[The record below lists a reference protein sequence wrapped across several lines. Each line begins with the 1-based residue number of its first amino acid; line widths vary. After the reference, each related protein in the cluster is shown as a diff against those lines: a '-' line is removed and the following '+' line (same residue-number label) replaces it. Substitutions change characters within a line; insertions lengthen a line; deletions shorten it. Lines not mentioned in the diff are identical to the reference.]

1 MSYVLSLLILVPLLG
16 SGVTFAVSSLRG
28 GRRDASNLAA
38 VFAVATLLVAGYAF
52 WSVYSHTPALGQY
65 ALTEDHPWITL
76 PGFGVDVLLGL
87 DGLSA
92 PLILVSGIVAVL
104 SILSSRSLIDKREPA
119 YYALLLL
126 ALASVMGAFTSLNL
140 VVFYLFWELTLIPMF
155 FLIGVWGGDRRRYAA
170 LKFIIFTFAGS
181 AVMLLGFLSL
191 YFGVSASTFDIPALA
206 AMGIPQ
212 GLQYLPLLAVFVGFA
227 VELPVFPFHSWQPDA
242 YEQAPAPVNS
252 LLSGIL
258 PKFAGYAV
266 IRIALGLFPQAAY
279 QYAWAFIVVAIFSMF
294 YGAVVALLQSDLKR
308 MFAYTSIS
316 HMGFVLFGAFATVL
330 SGNPLGIEGAIL
342 LMFTHALA
350 TSSLFTLSGFVERQS
365 GTRKISLLGGMG
377 PRVPLTAALLAVS
390 STAMMGIPPFASFLA
405 ELMVISGGV
414 SAYAPSAITVLVPV
428 ITGGYFLW
436 MLKRVIIDPSPPGA
450 DPGTAAKDVSR
461 ADATVVALYLVPL
474 VLLTV
479 FSFLILS
486 PAAPVAQWTAN
497 LVHGGLHA

>member
-1 MSYVLSLLILVPLLG
+1 LSYVLSLLILLPLIG
-16 SGVTFAVSSLRG
+16 SGATFALSSLGG
-28 GRRDASNLAA
+28 GRRTAPNVAA
-38 VFAVATLLVAGYAF
+38 AFALATLIVAGYVF
-52 WSVYSHTPALGQY
+52 WSVYSRTPALGAY

-76 PGFGVDVLLGL
+76 PGFGVDITLGL

-92 PLILVSGIVAVL
+92 PLVLVSSIVGVL
-104 SILSSRSLIDKREPA
+104 SILSSRTLIDKREPA
-119 YYALLLL
+119 YYSLLLL

-140 VVFYLFWELTLIPMF
+140 IVFYLFWELTLIPMF
-155 FLIGVWGGDRRRYAA
+155 FLIGVWGGDRRKYAA
-170 LKFIIFTFAGS
+170 LKFIIFTFTGS
-181 AVMLLGFLSL
+181 AVMLLGFLAL
-191 YFGVSASTFDIPALA
+191 YFGVSTSTFDIPSLA
-206 AMGIPQ
+206 GTIPA
-212 GLQYLPLLAVFVGFA
+212 GLQYLPLLAVFVGCA

-242 YEQAPAPVNS
+242 YEQAPAPVNA

-279 QYAWAFIVVAIFSMF
+279 QYAWAFIIVAIFSMF

-350 TSSLFTLSGFVERQS
+350 TGSLFTLSGFVEKQS
-365 GTRKISLLGGMG
+365 GTRKIPMLGGMG
-377 PRVPLTAALLAVS
+377 QRVPLTAALLAVAS
-390 STAMMGIPPFASFLA
+390 SAAMGIPPFASFLA
-405 ELMVISGGV
+405 ELMVISGGI
-414 SAYAPSAITVLVPV
+414 SAYASTAITVLVPV
-428 ITGGYFLW
+428 ITGGYLLW
-436 MLKRVIIDPSPPGA
+436 MLKRVVIDPSPPA
-450 DPGTAAKDVSR
+450 TDAARPAEDLSS
-461 ADATVVALYLVPL
+461 ADATVIALYLVPL
-474 VLLTV
+474 VVLTA

-497 LVHGGLHA
+497 LIHGGLHA

>member
-16 SGVTFAVSSLRG
+16 SGATFVLSSLGG
-28 GRRDASNLAA
+28 GRKTAPYLAA
-38 VFAVATLLVAGYAF
+38 AFAGATLVVAGYAF
-52 WSVYSHTPALGQY
+52 FWAYSHTPALGTY
-65 ALTEDHPWITL
+65 ALMEDHQWITL
-76 PGFGVDVLLGL
+76 PGFGVDIMLGL

-92 PLILVSGIVAVL
+92 PLVLASGIVAVL
-104 SILSSRSLIDKREPA
+104 SILSSRTLIDKEEPA

-126 ALASVMGAFTSLNL
+126 VLASVMGAFTSLNL

-155 FLIGVWGGDRRRYAA
+155 FLIGIWGGDRRKYAA

-181 AVMLLGFLSL
+181 AVMLLGFLAL
-191 YFGVSASTFDIPALA
+191 YFGVSLSTFDIPELA
-206 AMGIPQ
+206 NLGIPV
-212 GLQYLPLLAVFVGFA
+212 GLQYLPLLAVFVGCA

-279 QYAWAFIVVAIFSMF
+279 QYAWAFIVVAVFSMF

-350 TSSLFTLSGFVERQS
+350 TSSVFTISGFVEKQS
-365 GTRKISLLGGMG
+365 GTRKIPLLGGMG
-377 PRVPLTAALLAVS
+377 QRVPLTAALLAVAS
-390 STAMMGIPPFASFLA
+390 SAEMGIPPFASFLA
-405 ELMVISGGV
+405 ELMVVSGGI
-414 SAYAPSAITVLVPV
+414 SAYAWTAVTVLVPV

-436 MLKRVIIDPSPPGA
+436 MLKRVVIDPLPSAA
-450 DPGTAAKDVSR
+450 DPGRAAEDISR

-486 PAAPVAQWTAN
+486 PAAPLAQWTAN